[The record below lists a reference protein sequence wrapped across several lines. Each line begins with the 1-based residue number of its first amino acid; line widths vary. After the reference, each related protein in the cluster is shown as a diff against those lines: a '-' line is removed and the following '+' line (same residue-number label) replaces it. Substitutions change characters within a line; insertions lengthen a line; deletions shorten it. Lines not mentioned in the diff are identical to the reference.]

1 MKKVLFTATVDSH
14 ILHFH
19 LPYLKM
25 FKEKGYEV
33 HVATNTDDTIPFCD
47 VKHKVSFERS
57 PFKRNNLKAI
67 KQMKK
72 ILLENDFDIVHT
84 HTPMGSVVTRF
95 AYKDVKNKIN
105 TRIIYTA
112 HGFHFYKGAPL
123 LNWLLFYPVEKYL
136 SKYTDTLIT
145 INKEDYEFAKKKFKK
160 CRSIEYVPGVGID
173 EDKFNF
179 TMTKSEKLELRRSLG
194 LKENDFVLIYPAEIS
209 KRKRH
214 IWLINSISPLLRE
227 NRHIHL
233 LLPGSDSLNGKAHAL
248 TKKMEL
254 TDQIHFLGY
263 RTDIPKLLRISDL
276 AISSAKQEGLPVNI
290 MEAMYVGLPIVATDC
305 RGNRDL
311 VKDGK
316 NGYLVSLNDS
326 NNLTKKIKEICGNLN
341 LIEKFEKSNLLEAEQ
356 YKLTR
361 ISEDMANIYA
371 NIFKARI
378 AFLRT
383 TALFNDS
390 RASKEINTYLKANY
404 DVFAYGWNRNQDDEQ
419 KILKSFPETC
429 NLILYNKKALYGAG
443 FKNAF
448 RMVCFNIWLYHNL
461 KKNIKKFDIIHAC
474 DLDTAY
480 VAFKISKKYK
490 KKMIYDIYDYYVD
503 CHNVGIFK
511 KNVKKVDTDIIN
523 YADYVL
529 LCTEKRLEQI
539 KESNP
544 KKVEIIHNS
553 PFIIND
559 NLKKYNHRIYKIN
572 VGYFGILQDNRLLI
586 EIANE
591 IKKDSNIVFHVG
603 GFGKYERY
611 FNDLSQKN
619 HNIIY
624 YGTLPYDKVL
634 ENEKKCN
641 VLFATYNPE
650 IKNHRYS
657 APNKVYEAM
666 ALNIPIV
673 VCYNTGVDEI
683 VKKEKIGNVINYDA
697 QEFIQAVYN
706 IIQNSKCNGKKI
718 FDKKYSW
725 NIMEKKLN
733 NIINELRG

>member
-1 MKKVLFTATVDSH
+1 M
-14 ILHFH
+14 
-19 LPYLKM
+19 
-25 FKEKGYEV
+25 
-33 HVATNTDDTIPFCD
+33 
-47 VKHKVSFERS
+47 
-57 PFKRNNLKAI
+57 
-67 KQMKK
+67 
-72 ILLENDFDIVHT
+72 
-84 HTPMGSVVTRF
+84 
-95 AYKDVKNKIN
+95 
-105 TRIIYTA
+105 
-112 HGFHFYKGAPL
+112 
-123 LNWLLFYPVEKYL
+123 
-136 SKYTDTLIT
+136 
-145 INKEDYEFAKKKFKK
+145 
-160 CRSIEYVPGVGID
+160 
-173 EDKFNF
+173 
-179 TMTKSEKLELRRSLG
+179 
-194 LKENDFVLIYPAEIS
+194 
-209 KRKRH
+209 
-214 IWLINSISPLLRE
+214 
-227 NRHIHL
+227 
-233 LLPGSDSLNGKAHAL
+233 
-248 TKKMEL
+248 
-254 TDQIHFLGY
+254 
-263 RTDIPKLLRISDL
+263 
-276 AISSAKQEGLPVNI
+276 
-290 MEAMYVGLPIVATDC
+290 
-305 RGNRDL
+305 
-311 VKDGK
+311 
-316 NGYLVSLNDS
+316 
-326 NNLTKKIKEICGNLN
+326 
-341 LIEKFEKSNLLEAEQ
+341 LEAEQ
-356 YKLTR
+356 YKLTK
-361 ISEDMANIYA
+361 ISENIANIYA

-404 DVFAYGWNRNQDDEQ
+404 DVFAYGWNRNQDDKQ
-419 KILKSFPETC
+419 KILKSFPKTC

-448 RMVCFNIWLYHNL
+448 KMVCFNIWLYHNL
-461 KKNIKKFDIIHAC
+461 KKNVNKFDIIHAC

-511 KNVKKVDTDIIN
+511 KNVKKVDLGIIN

-544 KKVEIIHNS
+544 KRVEIIHNS

-572 VGYFGILQDNRLLI
+572 VGYFGILQDDRLLI

-591 IKKDSNIVFHVG
+591 VKKDSNIVFHVG
-603 GFGKYERY
+603 GFGKYESY
-611 FNDLSQKN
+611 FNDLSHKK

-624 YGTLPYDKVL
+624 YGTLPYDEVL
-634 ENEKKCN
+634 ENEKKCD

-666 ALNIPIV
+666 ALNLPII

-697 QEFIQAVYN
+697 LVFIQAVYN
-706 IIQNSKCNGKKI
+706 FIQNNKCNSKKI
-718 FDKKYSW
+718 FDEKYSW